1 MDFTKA
7 FGLLTA
13 DMTRDIEEAFT
24 YQPWNE
30 EQKTAGNKVRDA
42 LAAACK
48 VIVQVVPPGPDR
60 SVALRDLRSARMWA
74 NSAITFGGR
83 L

>member
-1 MDFTKA
+1 MDFNRVY
-7 FGLLTA
+7 GPLSLEVV
-13 DMTRDIEEAFT
+13 RDIEATFE

-30 EQKTAGNKVRDA
+30 EQKAAGKLVRDA
-42 LAAACK
+42 LAAAFK
-48 VIVQVVPPGPDR
+48 VIVQHVPPGPDR
-60 SVALRDLRSARMWA
+60 SVALRKLREARMDA